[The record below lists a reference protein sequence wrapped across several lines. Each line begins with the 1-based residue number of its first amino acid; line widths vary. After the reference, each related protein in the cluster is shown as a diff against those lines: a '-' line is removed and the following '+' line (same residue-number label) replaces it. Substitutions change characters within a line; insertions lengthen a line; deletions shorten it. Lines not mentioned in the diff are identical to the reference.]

1 MIGDLRV
8 SYKTV
13 LAVTNRHNSY
23 VQMTASVNGT
33 RFRMALKHID
43 PSSPKE
49 LASVS
54 FTLFR
59 IYKEALLHNYQITA
73 QALKKQYLS
82 SPPALLYETISRL
95 NNDTFINIGKSV
107 SYEQYQFQLKA
118 IQQIPV
124 FCQLN
129 YGLPDISI
137 SALPDI
143 FFSQLR
149 DFFYCQQTIEKN
161 DIKRQL
167 HFIRSILL
175 KEYQKGTI
183 KLPLPLKEQLSNLH
197 IPNQILTQDDIHKL
211 LKAHLPQHL
220 TTIRDAFIFSCH
232 TGMSYKD
239 ITQLTSHNL
248 RIVSDQS
255 LWLFTNKNQYPLS
268 SLPEYLKYMLLKKD
282 TNIPLFNLPTIQ
294 YINMSL
300 RIIAIKSNVKY
311 GFTFK
316 SAQIYH
322 KRTLLPNKQ
331 S

>member
-73 QALKKQYLS
+73 QVLKKQYLS

-137 SALPDI
+137 SALPDN

-282 TNIPLFNLPTIQ
+282 TNRPLFNLPTIQ

-316 SAQIYH
+316 SAQIYY

>member
-73 QALKKQYLS
+73 QVLKKQYLS

-95 NNDTFINIGKSV
+95 NNNTFINIGKSV

-137 SALPDI
+137 SALPDN

-183 KLPLPLKEQLSNLH
+183 KLPLPLKEQLCNLH

-282 TNIPLFNLPTIQ
+282 TNRPLFNLPTIQ

-316 SAQIYH
+316 SAQIYY

>member
-23 VQMTASVNGT
+23 VQMIASVNGT

-43 PSSPKE
+43 PSSQKE

-59 IYKEALLHNYQITA
+59 IYKEALLHNNQITA

-107 SYEQYQFQLKA
+107 SYEQYQLQLKA

-137 SALPDI
+137 SALPDN

-183 KLPLPLKEQLSNLH
+183 KLPLLLKEQLSNLH
-197 IPNQILTQDDIHKL
+197 IPNPILTQDDIHKL

-300 RIIAIKSNVKY
+300 RIIAIKCNVKY
-311 GFTFK
+311 SFTFK
-316 SAQIYH
+316 SAQIYY

>member
-73 QALKKQYLS
+73 QVLKKQYLS

-95 NNDTFINIGKSV
+95 NNNTFINIGKSV

-137 SALPDI
+137 SALPDN

-282 TNIPLFNLPTIQ
+282 TNRPLFNLPTIQ

-316 SAQIYH
+316 SAQIYY